1 MATTQRPQDKASTQ
15 GDSPQDEVHPVI
27 VVSVD
32 SDGGKRRSRKKKK
45 GSSKASRRL
54 TDIENRATDSLHRVT
69 RAVNRGVVTYR
80 EKRDASERK
89 RQDGALVDFWVN
101 AATGVSKAVADSAP
115 VLTDLAKAFTTNR
128 RRKQFRKLVRSIP
141 VLF

>member
-1 MATTQRPQDKASTQ
+1 MAQTQ
-15 GDSPQDEVHPVI
+15 GPPNKAGKQDDPDVHPVI

-32 SDGGKRRSRKKKK
+32 SDGDNKNRKKKR

-54 TDIENRATDSLHRVT
+54 KDIEYRASRSLRRVT
-69 RAVNRGVVTYR
+69 RAVNRGVETYLD
-80 EKRDASERK
+80 KRDASERK
-89 RQDGALVDFWVN
+89 RRDGALVDFWVN
-101 AATGVSKAVADSAP
+101 SATGVSEAVADSAP

-128 RRKQFRKLVRSIP
+128 RRKQIRKLVRSLP